1 MKPEGIEDSIQS
13 SAISVALLG
22 LPTSDLKEEDLIVE
36 IVEMG
41 STGNLNVNWKLRQIM
56 GITVRLRH

>member
-1 MKPEGIEDSIQS
+1 MIKFFNEYKKLFEGKIPDVNI
-13 SAISVALLG
+13 
-22 LPTSDLKEEDLIVE
+22 KEEDLIVE